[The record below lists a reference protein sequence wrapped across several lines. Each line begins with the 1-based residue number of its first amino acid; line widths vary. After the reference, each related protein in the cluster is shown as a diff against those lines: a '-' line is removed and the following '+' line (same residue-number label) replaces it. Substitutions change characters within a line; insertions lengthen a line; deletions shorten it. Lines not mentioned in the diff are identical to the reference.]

1 MDTGALAKHSTFG
14 RRMDVLFGAT
24 ARNAD
29 GRMTQIRRGP
39 SGIKLLLQYL
49 RKINRQTDG
58 ILLTVATLKLTQL
71 LEEIQCLWCS
81 KSGHRSIQRSSING
95 FGITYGVQT
104 KRLEKHV
111 TVEDSNESEDDG
123 EEDEPSPA
131 ARTSH
136 KSKRD
141 TIVVSSDSESD
152 FSLDEAPKDRDETRA
167 CNKKW
172 QFLFTFFTY
181 NWNLCYCYLRNFGG
195 NFHEQRLPFE
205 MFPQHHCPHWEW
217 HNKKHVPVPDR
228 LHTHRE
234 YIIRQPRIRLPI
246 R

>member
-71 LEEIQCLWCS
+71 LRKCS
-81 KSGHRSIQRSSING
+81 ACGFKSGHRSIQRSSING

-104 KRLEKHV
+104 KLEKHV

-136 KSKRD
+136 KCVD

-181 NWNLCYCYLRNFGG
+181 NWNLCYCYLRNFGRVTIVLV
-195 NFHEQRLPFE
+195 HDVRARL
-205 MFPQHHCPHWEW
+205 
-217 HNKKHVPVPDR
+217 
-228 LHTHRE
+228 
-234 YIIRQPRIRLPI
+234 
-246 R
+246 

>member
-1 MDTGALAKHSTFG
+1 MDEIGESFHAKTWRSEPMVESRKSVHGMDTGALAKHSTFG

-71 LEEIQCLWCS
+71 LEEIQCLWTPI
-81 KSGHRSIQRSSING
+81 HPAQLHQRLRHNLRRPNEVRVKRYLIPTSSPPRR
-95 FGITYGVQT
+95 
-104 KRLEKHV
+104 RLEKHV

-152 FSLDEAPKDRDETRA
+152 FSLDEAPKDSTIVLVHDVRA
-167 CNKKW
+167 
-172 QFLFTFFTY
+172 
-181 NWNLCYCYLRNFGG
+181 
-195 NFHEQRLPFE
+195 RL
-205 MFPQHHCPHWEW
+205 
-217 HNKKHVPVPDR
+217 
-228 LHTHRE
+228 
-234 YIIRQPRIRLPI
+234 QP
-246 R
+246 